1 MTKLADVSHN
11 ETSAGTKR
19 PDRDAPTTLLLAH
32 RPKRSRLSRYGPTAG
47 MAAGNPAELT
57 ERPVTLMDAPAT
69 VTQALPL
76 RLIDGSGARLELT
89 AELRY
94 DAADPYAVDIVF
106 HTGDPRGVR
115 WVFARDLLA
124 EGLFRRTGD
133 GDVRVSPHLDDRG
146 TRIVQIELRS
156 PDGEAV
162 LQAPADG
169 LRGFLES
176 TYAVVLP
183 GSESAHIDLDM
194 LVEALRGSDPRPF

>member
-1 MTKLADVSHN
+1 
-11 ETSAGTKR
+11 
-19 PDRDAPTTLLLAH
+19 
-32 RPKRSRLSRYGPTAG
+32 
-47 MAAGNPAELT
+47 
-57 ERPVTLMDAPAT
+57 MDAPAT

-124 EGLFRRTGD
+124 EGLFRKTGD